1 MKIKMSVTSVPSG
14 ASLKLD
20 SQESGVAPQVLS
32 IAPGKHVLEFSKEG
46 YATESTPLEIAEN
59 APPGSVELELS
70 PLTLDT
76 VVLRDGTVLLGN
88 LTSVT
93 NSGVNINVKGK
104 PVKLER
110 SRVAR
115 IVLGK
120 RKPSVG
126 IPATTAGKSS
136 SRSKK

>member
-1 MKIKMSVTSVPSG
+1 MSVT
-14 ASLKLD
+14 
-20 SQESGVAPQVLS
+20 
-32 IAPGKHVLEFSKEG
+32 
-46 YATESTPLEIAEN
+46 
-59 APPGSVELELS
+59 LELN

-76 VVLRDGTVLLGN
+76 LSFARRDGAAGH

-93 NSGVNINVKGK
+93 NTGVNINVKGK